1 MSRDDV
7 AARGLETAARARIW
21 LDEQALPLWSGAG
34 FDARRG
40 VFHERLDFA
49 GRPDDAAPRRLM
61 VQARQISVFARAALE
76 DGFALGRDLAA
87 TAAENMI
94 ARWHAADGA
103 PGWVFSLAPDGTVAD
118 PRRDLYA
125 HAFVLYGLAWAHR
138 LAPSD
143 RIRAAVADTLVFLD
157 AAFAD
162 PRAGGYWDVL
172 PAEPGRRSQN
182 PHMHLFEALLELH
195 EVGLG
200 DAAVLDR
207 CRALDALAAERFLS
221 ADRSVLREDFAA
233 DWSVLPSDGEGRV
246 EPGHLLEWAWL
257 LRRFEAATGED
268 RTDRVEP
275 LIRTALTEGLD
286 RATGRIVDE
295 IGEDGRLRRASS
307 RSWPHAEA
315 CKALATE
322 IRRGRTE
329 LAEDLVAVARR
340 LLDAHCRAE
349 FRGGWIDHLDAEDTP
364 LSPAM
369 PASTLYHVYNGLKA
383 VESVFGRSK

>member
-1 MSRDDV
+1 MTRDAV
-7 AARGLETAARARIW
+7 AARGLEIAARARRW
-21 LDEQALPLWSGAG
+21 LDERALPLWSDAG

-40 VFHERLDFA
+40 IFHERLDFT
-49 GRPDDAAPRRLM
+49 GHPDDAAPRRLM

-76 DGFALGRDLAA
+76 DGFALGRDLAE

-103 PGWVFSLAPDGTVAD
+103 PGWVFALAPDDTVAD
-118 PRRDLYA
+118 PCRDLYA

-138 LAPSD
+138 IAPSE
-143 RIRAAVADTLVFLD
+143 RIAAAVDDTLAFLD
-157 AAFAD
+157 TAFAD
-162 PRAGGYWDVL
+162 PVAGGYWDHL
-172 PAEPGRRSQN
+172 PLGGPRRSQN

-195 EVGLG
+195 EAGLG

-207 CRALDALAAERFLS
+207 CRALDALAADRFLS
-221 ADRSVLREDFAA
+221 ADRTVLREDYAA
-233 DWSVLPSDGEGRV
+233 DLTVAPREGEGRV

-268 RTDRVEP
+268 RSDRVEP
-275 LIRTALTEGLD
+275 LIRTALDKGCD

-322 IRRGRTE
+322 IERGRTE
-329 LAEDLVAVARR
+329 LSGNLVAVARR

-349 FRGGWIDHLDAEDTP
+349 FQGGWIDHLDAEDAP

-369 PASTLYHVYNGLKA
+369 PASTFYHVYNGLKA
-383 VESVFGRSK
+383 VESVFAPRS